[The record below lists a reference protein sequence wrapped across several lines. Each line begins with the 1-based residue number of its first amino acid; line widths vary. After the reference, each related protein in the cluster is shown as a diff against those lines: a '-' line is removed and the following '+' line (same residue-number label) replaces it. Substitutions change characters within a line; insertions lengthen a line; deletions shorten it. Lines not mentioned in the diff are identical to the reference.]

1 MSAVAEIE
9 MTINPMA
16 RANCSASAA
25 SSAANAAVAAGEYYE
40 PVDVAEFGLH
50 AGPSPYSAPA
60 EVGVVSYMG
69 PSKEPAT
76 YSEPRNTAMVYSA
89 PVAAAAAPAAS
100 AETATYTNV
109 VADTP
114 PPLVAAESTVRYHPG
129 KQTGRRR
136 GAGARDA
143 AAAAAPRAGVPV
155 YENVSN
161 A

>member
-1 MSAVAEIE
+1 MLVHRRIL
-9 MTINPMA
+9 P
-16 RANCSASAA
+16 RA
-25 SSAANAAVAAGEYYE
+25 G
-40 PVDVAEFGLH
+40 GGQLH
-50 AGPSPYSAPA
+50 
-60 EVGVVSYMG
+60 G

-89 PVAAAAAPAAS
+89 PVAAAAPAAS
-100 AETATYTNV
+100 AETVTYTNV

-136 GAGARDA
+136 GAGASDA